1 MKDWKTTKQ
10 LTLVNLKN
18 DLTPCENIAM
28 VSYNQFITW
37 IQILCELGKVPAI
50 SVPVVHRE
58 AQKEFDEMI
67 RDTDESIDDL
77 LDN

>member
-28 VSYNQFITW
+28 VIISIAYNL
-37 IQILCELGKVPAI
+37 ILDSL
-50 SVPVVHRE
+50 
-58 AQKEFDEMI
+58 
-67 RDTDESIDDL
+67 
-77 LDN
+77 

>member
-28 VSYNQFITW
+28 VIISIAYNLF
-37 IQILCELGKVPAI
+37 QILCELGKVPAI

-67 RDTDESIDDL
+67 RDTDDSNEDL
-77 LDN
+77 LDD

>member
-28 VSYNQFITW
+28 VSISITYSYRFFVSLAKCQRYQF
-37 IQILCELGKVPAI
+37 
-50 SVPVVHRE
+50 
-58 AQKEFDEMI
+58 
-67 RDTDESIDDL
+67 L
-77 LDN
+77 LFTVKLKRNSMK

>member
-28 VSYNQFITW
+28 VIISIGSYM
-37 IQILCELGKVPAI
+37 ILDSL
-50 SVPVVHRE
+50 
-58 AQKEFDEMI
+58 
-67 RDTDESIDDL
+67 
-77 LDN
+77 

>member
-1 MKDWKTTKQ
+1 
-10 LTLVNLKN
+10 
-18 DLTPCENIAM
+18 
-28 VSYNQFITW
+28 
-37 IQILCELGKVPAI
+37 VPAI